1 MNTVLQF
8 EQVCVEARDRNQ
20 VVTPI
25 LQSVDLKVEMGER
38 LGIVGGSG
46 SGKSTLLRIA
56 AGVLSPG
63 LHLTSGTVL
72 TAGVNMLAVDSKVRQ
87 EMYGSS
93 VALVAQ
99 SLGEALTS
107 HLTIRS
113 HFRDTL
119 GRDVADE
126 TILSSLDDAGL
137 DGSKYL
143 YRYPH
148 QISGGERQRVLLALA
163 LVRSPSLLLLD
174 EPTSALDV
182 GIAADVLA
190 TITRLQESR
199 GFALVCVSHDFGV
212 VGRVCDRLAVMSR
225 GQIVEQ
231 GSADQVL
238 ANPSDPYTQS
248 LLASIPR
255 LHVRIREPQ
264 TIVRQPVVVVRDL
277 TIIRSGSTRA
287 LDSINLEVGK
297 GEVVGIIGE
306 SGSGKSTLLSVICG
320 LVPHTSGSIRDAN
333 GFDLTTPLRDRPIS
347 VLSQIQLVFQNPDD
361 SLNPV
366 RTVEQSMARYTHATR
381 DEVVAALDAVEL
393 SEQFL
398 SRRPSEMSGGEKQ
411 RVAVARAL
419 LAHPQLLLLDEVT
432 SALDVTVQ
440 ASVVKMLASV
450 QAATG
455 MSMVIVSHDIALI
468 ASFADRLIVLR
479 NGHVVEQGPVGVVVE
494 SPTDPY
500 TQHLVN
506 LAATTIHK

>member
-1 MNTVLQF
+1 MNTILQF
-8 EQVCVEARDRNQ
+8 EQLCVEARDRNQ

-25 LQSVDLKVEMGER
+25 LQTVDLKVEMGER

-56 AGVLSPG
+56 TGVLSPG
-63 LHLTSGTVL
+63 LHLTSGTVS
-72 TAGVNMLAVDSKVRQ
+72 TAGVNMLAVDPKVRQ

-107 HLTIRS
+107 HLTIRA

-137 DGSKYL
+137 EGAKYL
-143 YRYPH
+143 HRYPH

-190 TITRLQESR
+190 TIIRLQEAR

-212 VGRVCDRLAVMSR
+212 IGRVCDRVAVMSH

-231 GSADQVL
+231 GLTDHVL
-238 ANPSDPYTQS
+238 ATPSDPYTQS
-248 LLASIPR
+248 LLGSIPR
-255 LHVRIREPQ
+255 LHVRIRETLSNVQ
-264 TIVRQPVVVVRDL
+264 QPVVVVHDL
-277 TIIRSGSTRA
+277 TVIRSRSTRA
-287 LDSINLEVGK
+287 LDSVNLEVRK

-306 SGSGKSTLLSVICG
+306 SGSGKSTLLSVMCG
-320 LVPHTSGSIRDAN
+320 LVPCTSGSMRDAN
-333 GFDLTTPLRDRPIS
+333 GFDLTTPLRDRPYS
-347 VLSQIQLVFQNPDD
+347 VLSQIQMVFQNPDD

-366 RTVEQSMARYTHATR
+366 RTVEHSMARYTRASR
-381 DEVVAALDAVEL
+381 DEVLAALDAVEL

-398 SRRPSEMSGGEKQ
+398 LRRPSEMSGGEKQ

-479 NGHVVEQGPVGVVVE
+479 NGHVVEQGSVGEVVE

-500 TQHLVN
+500 TQHLVK